1 MRPGSQA
8 TAVRAILVREL
19 RRRSADPAFVLL
31 VFVAPVAMALLLGH
45 VVPPRSDIFS
55 ARYVLADDDRG
66 GPALSV
72 LRGPIRSLFLTEV
85 VRIAR
90 VATEGEVR
98 VAVEEGF
105 ADAGLYIPAGFS
117 TAAAQGRPI
126 PVRVL
131 GSRAAALETL
141 VLASALEGFGSG
153 FEALSLAADLLLVP
167 ATSGAPPAPAFDPGA
182 IESLGLELAGQP
194 PPIVLR
200 ESTSA
205 DRMAEPRVRHG
216 ASMASIAVFVAAF
229 LGVSGVLA
237 DMRGG
242 TLARV
247 VAAGVGRGT
256 LALAALLGGLLFGL
270 LSMAVT
276 SATTWLL
283 LGHPWGDAL
292 AVAALGLALAL
303 LATGVALSII
313 TCLPDIGRASLLAG
327 LVVLGLALLG
337 GALAPSADA
346 PVQLASLRHVSPH
359 AWFLRGVGDLAAGA
373 PWVAAL
379 PSLLVLL
386 GGAAATTCLG
396 LWCARRGLGTWA

>member
-8 TAVRAILVREL
+8 TAVRAILAREL
-19 RRRSADPAFVLL
+19 RRRLSHPAFVLV

-45 VVPPRSDIFS
+45 VVPPRSDTFS

-72 LRGPIRSLFLTEV
+72 LRGPIRSLFLTQV
-85 VRIAR
+85 VRIVR
-90 VATEGEVR
+90 VAGEGEVR
-98 VAVEEGF
+98 VAVEGGF
-105 ADAGLYIPAGFS
+105 ADAGLYIPDGFS
-117 TAAAQGRPI
+117 TAAGQGRPV
-126 PVRVL
+126 PVTVL

-141 VLASALEGFGSG
+141 VLVDALEGFGSG
-153 FEALSLAADLLLVP
+153 LEALSVAADLLLVP
-167 ATSGAPPAPAFDPGA
+167 TTSGGPLAPAYDAGA

-205 DRMAEPRVRHG
+205 DRMAAPRVRHG

-247 VAAGVGRGT
+247 VAAGVGRG
-256 LALAALLGGLLFGL
+256 ALAWAALIGGLLFGL
-270 LSMAVT
+270 LSMGAT
-276 SATTWLL
+276 SAATWLL
-283 LGHPWGDAL
+283 LGQAWGDPL
-292 AVAALGLALAL
+292 AVTALGVALAL
-303 LATGVALSII
+303 LAAGVALSIV

-327 LVVLGLALLG
+327 PVLLGLALVG
-337 GALAPSADA
+337 GALGPSADA
-346 PVQLASLRHVSPH
+346 PAELAGLRHVSPH

-386 GGAAATTCLG
+386 GGAAAATCLG